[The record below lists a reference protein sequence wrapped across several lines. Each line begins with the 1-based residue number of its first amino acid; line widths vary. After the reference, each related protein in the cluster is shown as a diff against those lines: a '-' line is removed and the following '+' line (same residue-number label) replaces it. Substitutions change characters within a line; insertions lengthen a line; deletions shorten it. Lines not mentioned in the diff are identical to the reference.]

1 MSPADP
7 QDLPPWEVERL
18 PEVPQPEHGTTRSQT
33 GMPALPTHKPFNSF
47 PLLRVT
53 EPSSVRGLAWS
64 APACPHGLLSRPSS
78 SP

>member
-33 GMPALPTHKPFNSF
+33 GMPVLPTHKPFNSF
-47 PLLRVT
+47 PPAQGDRALLG
-53 EPSSVRGLAWS
+53 P
-64 APACPHGLLSRPSS
+64 RPGMV
-78 SP
+78 SPRLPPRPPLPP